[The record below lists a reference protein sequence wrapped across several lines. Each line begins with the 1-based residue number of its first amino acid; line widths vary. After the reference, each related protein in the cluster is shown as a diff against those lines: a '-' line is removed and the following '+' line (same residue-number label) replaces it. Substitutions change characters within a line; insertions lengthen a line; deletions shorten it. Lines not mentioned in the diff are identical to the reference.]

1 MQSKIFDSSAPVSA
15 GKHPRASQTAAPIDL
30 IGPKTQASG
39 HASSKVKESEMAK
52 NDKSFQGITKFD
64 PFPSAVESTFAEG
77 KKSSKPLRSLSHDG
91 ADLVPQNEGIL
102 PPFSPSPASR
112 SRTTATRSSNGSRV
126 SQNSRHANSTLEV
139 TRKRPTGVGDEK
151 TSAKRRRLESPKR
164 PSGTSP
170 KSKPVTFSP
179 STSRSGQKIHKSSN
193 KKRGRLPTPPA
204 LSDQLSTDFGI
215 VLASQPELNRRPRPT
230 PLAKHPRSSPHTSPI
245 IPETDDILR
254 EAEGVTIPPTRR
266 GRVSNMINEDGSE
279 DTPGTN
285 DPKVITPRADSPP
298 KSASFAMTESA
309 LEHSEPQ
316 TGISEGPSGKTH
328 TIHVKVEDSLIDGN
342 DGTPE
347 VSKKRKNKKA
357 PWEQPNFPSS
367 DPPNKFDIRLPPEPR
382 YAAPQ
387 VSLMDE
393 AIKDSKAGPARIEP
407 ISGSVDLNEAL
418 ETSAPLSHRK
428 PTMPRSPAP
437 AKTVSERDRSELHV
451 SRSTKR
457 GTSFD
462 IGKETPGE
470 PTRSLSAAMAVWDP
484 THNTSSNKGGLWV
497 S

>member
-1 MQSKIFDSSAPVSA
+1 MQSKIFDSSTPVSA

-39 HASSKVKESEMAK
+39 HASSKVKESEMARVVSSPIDDHSE

-126 SQNSRHANSTLEV
+126 SQNSRPANSTLEV

-193 KKRGRLPTPPA
+193 KKRGRLPAPPA

-309 LEHSEPQ
+309 LEHSEPVYSLGTSITSHLFSKQ
-316 TGISEGPSGKTH
+316 TGVSEGPSGKTH

-387 VSLMDE
+387 VGLMDG

-407 ISGSVDLNEAL
+407 ISGSVDLNEVYF
-418 ETSAPLSHRK
+418 PLSTDAART
-428 PTMPRSPAP
+428 P
-437 AKTVSERDRSELHV
+437 EELG
-451 SRSTKR
+451 R
-457 GTSFD
+457 
-462 IGKETPGE
+462 
-470 PTRSLSAAMAVWDP
+470 LSKLV
-484 THNTSSNKGGLWV
+484 LR
-497 S
+497 